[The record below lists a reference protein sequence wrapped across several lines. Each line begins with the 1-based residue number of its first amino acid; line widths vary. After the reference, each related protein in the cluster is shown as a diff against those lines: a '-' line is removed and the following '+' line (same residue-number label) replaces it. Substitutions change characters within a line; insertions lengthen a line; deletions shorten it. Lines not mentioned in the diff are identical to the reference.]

1 MTDIPGSEWLR
12 PLILATTVALLAGCA
27 RTGEPATEVPSDA
40 SSAPSGP
47 ATTSP
52 ASMQIGPLTFM
63 RKDLDE
69 SWQTWVACGDLAEAT
84 QVTDVAARDSGYPV
98 WSTDGS
104 RIAFDSNR
112 DDPNPDDDTVIN
124 DVFTMQPDGGRL
136 IRLTDGV
143 SNSSDPA
150 YSPDASLIAFASD
163 GGRYPAKQ
171 GIYLMNAVD
180 GSQVRRV
187 TSLPPAASLD
197 YAPRFSPD
205 GKRLV
210 FTRDV
215 DEASLAGA
223 LYVVNLDGSGL
234 RKITSDDLYPGDA
247 DWSPDGTRIVFEA
260 ADPQSP
266 FGGVWIVGS
275 DGSGL
280 RNVTAPASGVGAL
293 DGFSDPVWSPDGSL
307 ILTLHGVH
315 SDDGVFIQGGL
326 ATIRPDGTEL
336 QYIGDGRGA
345 EHQADWST
353 SEC

>member
-1 MTDIPGSEWLR
+1 MTDISGLGWRHRSLA
-12 PLILATTVALLAGCA
+12 LATTVALLAGCGGNGDA
-27 RTGEPATEVPSDA
+27 ATEVPRDA
-40 SSAPSGP
+40 SSAPPGSV
-47 ATTSP
+47 TTSP
-52 ASMQIGPLTFM
+52 PSVQIGPFTFM
-63 RKDLDE
+63 RVDADE
-69 SWQTWVACGDLAEAT
+69 NLQTWVACGDLAEAI

-98 WSTDGS
+98 WSPDGS

-112 DDPNPDDDTVIN
+112 DDPNPDDDPAVN
-124 DVFTMQPDGGRL
+124 DVFTMEPDGSGV
-136 IRLTDGV
+136 IRLTDGAGT
-143 SNSSDPA
+143 STDPA
-150 YSPDASLIAFASD
+150 YSPDGSLIAFASD
-163 GGRYPAKQ
+163 RGRYPEKQ
-171 GIYLMNAVD
+171 GIYVMNAAD
-180 GSQVRRV
+180 GGQVRRV

-205 GKRLV
+205 GTQLV

-215 DEASLAGA
+215 DEVSGDAA

-234 RKITSDDLYPGDA
+234 RKIASGDFYPGDA
-247 DWSPDGTRIVFEA
+247 DWSPDGTRIVYEA
-260 ADPQSP
+260 SDPRSP

-280 RNVTAPASGVGAL
+280 RNVAATTSG
-293 DGFSDPVWSPDGSL
+293 GFADPVWSPDGSL
-307 ILTLHGVH
+307 ILVLHGEDPDDVH
-315 SDDGVFIQGGL
+315 EGL

>member
-1 MTDIPGSEWLR
+1 MTDISGSGWLR
-12 PLILATTVALLAGCA
+12 PLILATTVALLAGCG
-27 RTGEPATEVPSDA
+27 RTSEPATEVPSDA

-47 ATTSP
+47 ATASP
-52 ASMQIGPLTFM
+52 PSVQIGPLTFM
-63 RKDLDE
+63 REDLDE

-84 QVTDVAARDSGYPV
+84 QVTDVSARDSAYPV
-98 WSTDGS
+98 WSPDGS

-112 DDPNPDDDTVIN
+112 DDPNPHDDTVIN
-124 DVFTMQPDGGRL
+124 DVFTMEPDGGGL

-143 SNSSDPA
+143 GTHTDPA
-150 YSPDASLIAFASD
+150 YSPDGSLIAFASD
-163 GGRYPAKQ
+163 RGRYPAKQ
-171 GIYLMNAVD
+171 GIYVMNAAD

-197 YAPRFSPD
+197 HVPRFSPD
-205 GKRLV
+205 GTRLV

-215 DEASLAGA
+215 DEASWAGA

-234 RKITSDDLYPGDA
+234 RKITPGDLYPGDA

-260 ADPQSP
+260 SDPQSP

-275 DGSGL
+275 DGSEL
-280 RNVTAPASGVGAL
+280 RNVTATASGVGAL

-307 ILTLHGVH
+307 ILVLHGVH
-315 SDDGVFIQGGL
+315 SDDGSFIQGGL

-336 QYIGDGRGA
+336 QYVGDGRGV